1 MWDEAGM
8 RRRDLIA
15 ASAVLPAAA
24 VASSAAAGEKS
35 SQAGAV
41 LNISGVGL
49 PVIAN
54 GRIQNYVFVSL
65 RLHLGGSA
73 TPESVRPKE
82 AYLRDA
88 LVRAG
93 HRTPFTVANDWTR
106 LDAAAL
112 SASLMRSATAIV
124 GRGAVTRVEIIAQA
138 PRRRTGVR
146 AG

>member
-1 MWDEAGM
+1 M

-15 ASAVLPAAA
+15 ATAVLPVGAAA
-24 VASSAAAGEKS
+24 AAASPALAGS
-35 SQAGAV
+35 GAQASGGV
-41 LNISGVGL
+41 LNVSGVGL
-49 PVIAN
+49 PIIAR

-73 TPESVRPKE
+73 TPESMRLKE

-93 HRTPFTVANDWTR
+93 HRTPFVVPDDWTR
-106 LDAAAL
+106 IDTAAL
-112 SASLMRSATAIV
+112 SASLMRSAATIA
-124 GRGAVTRVEIIAQA
+124 GRGSVVRVEVVSQA

-146 AG
+146 GG